1 MKVPLPR
8 YEHKPGEVHY
18 GSSIGD
24 LIAAE
29 LQDPK
34 PEGGALKTQV
44 GGDHY
49 KSCGIQ
55 PIEFIYANDLSYC
68 EANIVK
74 YATRHARKGGAE
86 DVKKVIHYAELLLE
100 LEYGEK

>member
-1 MKVPLPR
+1 MKIKHETRPL
-8 YEHKPGEVHY
+8 YEQVK
-18 GSSIGD
+18 
-24 LIAAE
+24 
-29 LQDPK
+29 
-34 PEGGALKTQV
+34 ALDTQV